1 MTDQQTPREDEL
13 LDAWYEAL
21 RGKAPPGPAS
31 PAVER
36 ARKLRARILA
46 EHDRQERRISDAEL
60 TQLREKMLFRLSR
73 EGLLKD
79 KKTTPFIEQRRWPM
93 ALAASIATFGF
104 AVMLVLQ
111 NTGQVTSYEGR
122 VLAAYGEIESIRGDI
137 PEYEL
142 QLAAPE
148 TAARSLANRLTVL
161 NVPYVLRRG
170 AVADSVSI
178 TIQLEGVA
186 AREDAR
192 SELADLGVDASVDQ
206 VVTVVF
212 QPTR

>member
-1 MTDQQTPREDEL
+1 
-13 LDAWYEAL
+13 
-21 RGKAPPGPAS
+21 
-31 PAVER
+31 
-36 ARKLRARILA
+36 
-46 EHDRQERRISDAEL
+46 
-60 TQLREKMLFRLSR
+60 
-73 EGLLKD
+73 
-79 KKTTPFIEQRRWPM
+79 
-93 ALAASIATFGF
+93 
-104 AVMLVLQ
+104 
-111 NTGQVTSYEGR
+111 